1 MGRCELL
8 SGMKGLMWKLNTS
21 CKKKIILSIT
31 QLCKI

>member
-8 SGMKGLMWKLNTS
+8 LGIRGLMWKLNTS
-21 CKKKIILSIT
+21 CKKKIILSVT

>member
-8 SGMKGLMWKLNTS
+8 SGMKELMWKLNSS
-21 CKKKIILSIT
+21 CKKKIILSVT

>member
-8 SGMKGLMWKLNTS
+8 SGIRGLMWKLNTS
-21 CKKKIILSIT
+21 RKKKIILSVT